1 MEPVKS
7 ADRDIPLI
15 ADANALA
22 DYLQGGP
29 TAANGAKSRGD
40 VPTLKQ
46 WLALGEDTTEAQ
58 YKLAYSLGLPLVRLA
73 DIEPTSEANALIR
86 PEVARRLRAVPL
98 RVHQGM
104 VAVALEDPGN
114 GKIGRASCRERV

>member
-46 WLALGEDTTEAQ
+46 WLARNSSPCWCRT
-58 YKLAYSLGLPLVRLA
+58 
-73 DIEPTSEANALIR
+73 
-86 PEVARRLRAVPL
+86 PL
-98 RVHQGM
+98 RPPPLRWH
-104 VAVALEDPGN
+104 
-114 GKIGRASCRERV
+114 